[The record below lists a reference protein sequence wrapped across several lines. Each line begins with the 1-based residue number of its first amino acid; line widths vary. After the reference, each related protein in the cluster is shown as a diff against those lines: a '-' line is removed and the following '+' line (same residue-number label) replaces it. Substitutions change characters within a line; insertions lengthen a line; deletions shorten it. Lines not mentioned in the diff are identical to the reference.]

1 MKDIQFYD
9 QSNIDT
15 LIWPNTKEGALAK
28 SFLLPLIKEGP
39 EAFIQNAK
47 TKLCVLAL
55 DDLIIPLTV
64 NESEYNNCYLLSSY
78 FIVHQL
84 KDKFQNSSFLLKLL
98 LKPLIALLSKILK
111 LFKINKV
118 VIINNWLMT
127 TNLYPDLTDSQIKS
141 ITHCLKKKFPDHY
154 YMFRSVNTYKNA
166 TTYNALNL
174 EKFRLIPCR
183 NVFLYDPSKENQLTQ
198 HQLRKQKKDTNK
210 LKNKKYEVE
219 LAHSLSDAEITHLLH
234 LYQNIYM
241 DKYTKYSPLYTEKYL
256 KNAVENGS
264 IQLKL
269 LKKEGKI
276 YGVTGF
282 LQKNG
287 YILVPFFG
295 YDTSVPQEE
304 GLYRMLSSVIIDE
317 INRVKLISHQGSG
330 AGQFK
335 KWRGFFEHLEYVAIF
350 DHHLPLFRRL
360 FWAASQKLT
369 PLFFKK

>member
-1 MKDIQFYD
+1 
-9 QSNIDT
+9 
-15 LIWPNTKEGALAK
+15 
-28 SFLLPLIKEGP
+28 
-39 EAFIQNAK
+39 
-47 TKLCVLAL
+47 
-55 DDLIIPLTV
+55 
-64 NESEYNNCYLLSSY
+64 
-78 FIVHQL
+78 
-84 KDKFQNSSFLLKLL
+84 
-98 LKPLIALLSKILK
+98 
-111 LFKINKV
+111 